1 MIPDLDLVNLSIWVV
16 YFDAGPV
23 VFKSLSA
30 TISTIPQS
38 ELELTSIGY
47 FIDGDKVVFKV
58 ELVNGW
64 EVFVLLAL
72 DWHERI
78 SESVRKFLDF
88 SRDNMLS
95 SDANLCC
102 FFCLFDHLFFRLD
115 RLLLLARC
123 VT

>member
-47 FIDGDKVVFKV
+47 FIDGDKVVFVV
-58 ELVNGW
+58 ELVDGW
-64 EVFVLLAL
+64 EVSVLIAIE
-72 DWHERI
+72 WHVRI
-78 SESVRKFLDF
+78 
-88 SRDNMLS
+88 
-95 SDANLCC
+95 
-102 FFCLFDHLFFRLD
+102 
-115 RLLLLARC
+115 
-123 VT
+123 